1 MKKPLELSKLA
12 RQLPFK
18 NSIDSHEA
26 MAGHN
31 KWSKVKRLKAV
42 TDSRK
47 NAVFTKILKEI
58 MVAAKNGKD
67 PDANA
72 RLRKAISDA
81 RAASVPKDNIE
92 RAIKKGAGELEG
104 GQIEELIY
112 EGYGPGGVAILVEA
126 LTDNRLRTQ
135 PEIRKIFD
143 KNGGSLG
150 EMGSVAWGFS
160 TKGVFLVP
168 KDQASEDSL
177 MNIVLEAGADDL
189 TPSDEGYEIQCSPE
203 NFESVRSA
211 LEAAHI
217 TPALAELGPT
227 PSSKVTVT
235 PEIAV
240 QIESLVS
247 ALEDHDD
254 VQKVVSNAE
263 S

>member
-1 MKKPLELSKLA
+1 M
-12 RQLPFK
+12 
-18 NSIDSHEA
+18 
-26 MAGHN
+26 
-31 KWSKVKRLKAV
+31 KRLKAV
-42 TDSRK
+42 TDARK

-92 RAIKKGAGELEG
+92 RAIKKGAGELDG
-104 GQIEELIY
+104 GQLEELIY

-126 LTDNRLRTQ
+126 VTDNRLRTQ

-143 KNGGSLG
+143 KHGGTLG

-160 TKGVFLVP
+160 TKGVFLIP
-168 KDQASEDSL
+168 LDQTSEEKL
-177 MNIVLEAGADDL
+177 MNVILEAGADDL
-189 TPSDEGYEIQCSPE
+189 TLSAEGFAVQTSPE
-203 NFESVRSA
+203 RFEPVRYA
-211 LEAAHI
+211 LETAHI
-217 TPALAELGPT
+217 KPVLAELGPS
-227 PSSKVTVT
+227 PDNRVAVT
-235 PEIAV
+235 PEIAA
-240 QIESLVS
+240 QIEGLVA

-254 VQKVVSNAE
+254 VQKVVSNAD